1 MTEKDPNDLKF
12 SDDLGEEKEK
22 TGIPAEERK
31 LVTQAYDKSVS
42 DLIALM
48 NDEEIILNPEYQREY
63 IWDNKKAS
71 LLIESILLNVP
82 IPVIYTSEEEDGK
95 WSVIDGLQ
103 RLYSLQRFF
112 LNEFKLTGLEVLTE
126 LNKQTFKD
134 LNPKAKRIIKNGII
148 RIILIFKESNP
159 EIKYDIFMRLNR
171 GAVKLSEQEL
181 RNCLYRGKLNDLLKS
196 LRQDKRYLTILGL
209 TKPHKR
215 MADSELILRYLALSE
230 NINRSDFT
238 LKTYPGKMKTF
249 LNDYLDSNRNPGEDK
264 LTELKTRFLT
274 TLEKV
279 NDIFGKNAFRK
290 IYTDGTFDKALN
302 RSIMDSVMIGF
313 ENHERK
319 LLTSRKEGIIKLLMH
334 LVNKDTKFAD
344 SISVATSDKKKI
356 QDRLR
361 IFSENLSQ
369 ILS

>member
-22 TGIPAEERK
+22 TEIPTEERK

-42 DLIALM
+42 DLVTLM

-82 IPVIYTSEEEDGK
+82 IPVIYMSEEEDGK

-112 LNEFKLTGLEVLTE
+112 LNEFKLTSLEVLTE
-126 LNKQTFKD
+126 LNRHTFKD

-148 RIILIFKESNP
+148 RIILIFKESHP

-181 RNCLYRGKLNDLLKS
+181 RNCLYRGKLNDLIKT
-196 LRQDKRYLTILGL
+196 LREDKKYLAILGL
-209 TKPHKR
+209 KKPHKR
-215 MADSELILRYLALSE
+215 MTDAELILRYLSLSE
-230 NINRSDFT
+230 NMDRSNFT

-249 LNDYLDSNRNPGEDK
+249 LNDFLDDHRNPNDAK
-264 LTELKTRFLT
+264 LSELKTRFLT

-279 NDIFGKNAFRK
+279 NDVFGKNAFRK
-290 IYTDGTFDKALN
+290 IYKSGSYDKALN

-313 ENHERK
+313 ENYDRRILSSKKEEIVK
-319 LLTSRKEGIIKLLMH
+319 LLQDLING
-334 LVNKDTKFAD
+334 NDKFAD

-356 QDRLR
+356 QDRVR
-361 IFSENLSQ
+361 IFSESLSQ
-369 ILS
+369 IFS